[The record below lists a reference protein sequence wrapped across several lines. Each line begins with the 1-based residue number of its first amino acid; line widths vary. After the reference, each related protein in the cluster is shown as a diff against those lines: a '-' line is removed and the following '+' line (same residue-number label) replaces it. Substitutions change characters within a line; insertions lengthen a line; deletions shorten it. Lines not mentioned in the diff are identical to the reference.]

1 MPDKDDVTLEGKVK
15 HLTPKAMLVT
25 LTAPKV
31 SEIWIPLS
39 QLKDTDCLAKG
50 DEGYFVVPH
59 WLAEKNELIDDE
71 DDE

>member
-1 MPDKDDVTLEGKVK
+1 MDDKEDVRLEGTVK
-15 HLTPKAMLVT
+15 HMTSKAMLVT
-25 LTAPKV
+25 LTSPKV

-39 QLKDTDCLAKG
+39 QLRDTDCLAKG
-50 DEGYFVVPH
+50 DEGYFVIPH